1 MSYKTSILLGRIIKV
16 KNNEGVVTIRLE
28 KSSTDKIPGMKSV
41 FLEIEGKAVPFIISG
56 TVTPGE
62 GILKLKFDGYDTIEK
77 IHEFN
82 GCRVFLN
89 PGERLTSR
97 NNDLSS
103 LTGFHITTADKSLAG
118 FITDI
123 IDNPGQLLINVE
135 TKTGEQLLIPLHE
148 DLIVRIDQRKKLI
161 IMDLPEG
168 LTEINLPPHPA

>member
-1 MSYKTSILLGRIIKV
+1 MSYKTGILLGHIIKV
-16 KNNEGVVTIRLE
+16 KDNKGAVTIRLE
-28 KSSTDKIPGMKSV
+28 KPSTDKIQGMKSV
-41 FLEIEGKAVPFIISG
+41 FLEIEGKPVPFIISG
-56 TVTPGE
+56 TITSGE
-62 GILKLKFDGYDTIEK
+62 GILKLKFEGYDTIEK

-89 PGERLTSR
+89 SGKKLTSG
-97 NNDLSS
+97 NNDLIS
-103 LTGFHITTADKSLAG
+103 LIGFHITTADKSLAG

-148 DLIVRIDQRKKLI
+148 DLIVSIDQRKKLI

-168 LTEINLPPHPA
+168 LTGINLPHPA